1 MQITTL
7 IPADPA
13 TIIEISDSDDEQVE
27 GAKPHS
33 SMSWCLRA
41 FLGVFDIVHIAS
53 LKSSIDAIVPALD
66 DLKIVKPSDVAPSVG
81 EGSKAVGEL
90 SGNRG

>member
-33 SMSWCLRA
+33 SMS
-41 FLGVFDIVHIAS
+41 
-53 LKSSIDAIVPALD
+53 
-66 DLKIVKPSDVAPSVG
+66 
-81 EGSKAVGEL
+81 
-90 SGNRG
+90 